1 MILNR
6 DKKPYS
12 NWFQK
17 VCANMG
23 TQETILNERRLRL
36 FAGRRILICEDSK
49 LNQLLMRKLLQRA
62 GFKVDVASN
71 GAEGVAYAARYDYAA
86 ILMDIIMPVM
96 NGLEAT
102 KKIHELRPAVP
113 VAALTGA
120 TDILEIQK
128 CMEAGLV
135 DYLSK
140 PVDPVA
146 LFKMLELFLSDK
158 VM

>member
-1 MILNR
+1 MYGKSEVEI
-6 DKKPYS
+6 
-12 NWFQK
+12 
-17 VCANMG
+17 V
-23 TQETILNERRLRL
+23 
-36 FAGRRILICEDSK
+36 
-49 LNQLLMRKLLQRA
+49 LL
-62 GFKVDVASN
+62 
-71 GAEGVAYAARYDYAA
+71 
-86 ILMDIIMPVM
+86 DIIMPVM